1 MVPVR
6 RCGPDASKF
15 SAVSW
20 FGSGCDPSA
29 LTVTGEPQLSRASFF
44 TAMPTPCRI
53 VDAHHNRFQRNQESR
68 TRVHV
73 IARRA
78 KTDGGSALGG
88 SDWPG

>member
-20 FGSGCDPSA
+20 FGSGYDPSA
-29 LTVTGEPQLSRASFF
+29 LTVTGEPQLSRQLLYCYAHS
-44 TAMPTPCRI
+44 MSI